1 MSLKDK
7 FVQNLLK
14 FGTVLLCAITVFLV
28 SFTSFPKIDVFASD
42 GSLDTSFNP
51 GSVANSGVLSIASQ
65 PDGKILI
72 GGWLTQ
78 YNGTTRNDIARLNSD
93 GSLDTSF
100 NPGSGV
106 HGSISSI
113 ALQPDGKILIGGEF
127 TQYNGTTRNNI
138 ARLNPD
144 GSLDTSFDPGSGADS
159 SISSIALQPDGKI
172 LIGGGFTEYNGT
184 PRNNIARLNSSGGSS
199 SGSCVGG
206 LAGTGSSTDNQGYVT
221 ICILPG
227 TLSVTVNDCT
237 MQRPDGQ
244 PIRVSHSDQTV
255 ECTTT
260 ATFVDLRGS
269 GAGWS
274 ATATMTNFRGH
285 IDNTILSLCRNRQ
298 DPNTGESLGVDCS
311 IQTDFS
317 LTPGNMQRI
326 SGQPVNQ
333 ALNENTTT
341 QFVLGLTNNTAT
353 GVNTN
358 PFVLGGYGVGGGE
371 GTYSKQLTL
380 TQILPAYT
388 RAQAY
393 NGTLTVSVA

>member
-1 MSLKDK
+1 
-7 FVQNLLK
+7 
-14 FGTVLLCAITVFLV
+14 
-28 SFTSFPKIDVFASD
+28 
-42 GSLDTSFNP
+42 
-51 GSVANSGVLSIASQ
+51 
-65 PDGKILI
+65 
-72 GGWLTQ
+72 
-78 YNGTTRNDIARLNSD
+78 
-93 GSLDTSF
+93 
-100 NPGSGV
+100 
-106 HGSISSI
+106 
-113 ALQPDGKILIGGEF
+113 
-127 TQYNGTTRNNI
+127 
-138 ARLNPD
+138 
-144 GSLDTSFDPGSGADS
+144 
-159 SISSIALQPDGKI
+159 
-172 LIGGGFTEYNGT
+172 
-184 PRNNIARLNSSGGSS
+184 
-199 SGSCVGG
+199 
-206 LAGTGSSTDNQGYVT
+206 
-221 ICILPG
+221 
-227 TLSVTVNDCT
+227 

-244 PIRVSHSDQTV
+244 PIRVSDSDQTV
-255 ECTTT
+255 RCTTT

-285 IDNTILSLCRNRQ
+285 IDDTILSLCRNRQ

>member
-144 GSLDTSFDPGSGADS
+144 GSLDTSFNPGGGANGEVYSIALQPDGKILIGGWFFEYNGTSRNNIARLNPDGSLDTSFNPGSGTNI
-159 SISSIALQPDGKI
+159 SINSIALQPDGKI
-172 LIGGGFTEYNGT
+172 LIGGGFTQYNGT
-184 PRNNIARLNSSGGSS
+184 PRNGIARLNSSGGSS

-206 LAGTGSSTDNQGYVT
+206 LAIFVFFPVPYLPLLTIVPCKDLMVSLLEYLIVT
-221 ICILPG
+221 
-227 TLSVTVNDCT
+227 
-237 MQRPDGQ
+237 
-244 PIRVSHSDQTV
+244 
-255 ECTTT
+255 
-260 ATFVDLRGS
+260 
-269 GAGWS
+269 
-274 ATATMTNFRGH
+274 
-285 IDNTILSLCRNRQ
+285 
-298 DPNTGESLGVDCS
+298 
-311 IQTDFS
+311 
-317 LTPGNMQRI
+317 
-326 SGQPVNQ
+326 
-333 ALNENTTT
+333 
-341 QFVLGLTNNTAT
+341 
-353 GVNTN
+353 
-358 PFVLGGYGVGGGE
+358 
-371 GTYSKQLTL
+371 KQ
-380 TQILPAYT
+380 
-388 RAQAY
+388 
-393 NGTLTVSVA
+393 